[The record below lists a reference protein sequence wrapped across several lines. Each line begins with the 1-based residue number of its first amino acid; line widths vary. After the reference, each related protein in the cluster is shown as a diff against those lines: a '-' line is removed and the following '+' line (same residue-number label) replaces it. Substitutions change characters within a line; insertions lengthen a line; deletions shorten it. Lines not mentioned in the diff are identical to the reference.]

1 MNQVV
6 LVGRLTSDP
15 EIITTENG
23 KKKTAITLAV
33 QRPYKNVDGLYES
46 DFIRCIL
53 WNGVASST
61 HEYCHSGDI
70 VGVKGRLQTRSYEKN
85 DEIKFITEVIAD
97 KVTFLS
103 PTRKPENE
111 IPKIE
116 ITN

>member
-1 MNQVV
+1 MLNQVV

-23 KKKTAITLAV
+23 KKMSTINIAV
-33 QRPYKNVDGLYES
+33 QRSYKNMDGLYET

-70 VGVKGRLQTRSYEKN
+70 VGVKGRLQTRSYEK
-85 DEIKFITEVIAD
+85 EEEKKYVMEVIAD

-103 PTRKPENE
+103 NKKEE
-111 IPKIE
+111 
-116 ITN
+116 

>member
-1 MNQVV
+1 MLNQVV

-23 KKKTAITLAV
+23 KKMSTINIAV
-33 QRPYKNVDGLYES
+33 QRSYKNMDGLYET

-70 VGVKGRLQTRSYEKN
+70 VGVKGRLQTRSYEKD
-85 DEIKFITEVIAD
+85 DEKKYVMEVIAD

-103 PTRKPENE
+103 NKKAEE
-111 IPKIE
+111 
-116 ITN
+116 